1 LFVEDKIQEELALEM
16 AFEGNRYHDL
26 MRIAIRRDDNAY
38 LAEKVAKNHP
48 DDYNTIKDKLM
59 TREHWFIK

>member
-1 LFVEDKIQEELALEM
+1 
-16 AFEGNRYHDL
+16 L